1 MDKQIENLL
10 KIINK
15 AVDNGFNYCEWQYY
29 TTAIPLCGLMEGN
42 IKQLINTN
50 YYKLLLLDK
59 EFAKAFWGFKILDSK
74 EVCNGWYTHLN
85 SWQYNLQQLILEDD
99 LIEYY
104 TKFLEENK

>member
-1 MDKQIENLL
+1 MDKIENLL

-15 AVDNGFNYCEWQYY
+15 AIDNGFNYCEWQYY

-42 IKQLINTN
+42 VKQLINTN

-74 EVCNGWYTHLN
+74 EVVVVGIH
-85 SWQYNLQQLILEDD
+85 I
-99 LIEYY
+99 
-104 TKFLEENK
+104 